1 MANQKPRK
9 RRALGRGLSNLI
21 PIEPDEIEGSNE
33 ASENSGNGG
42 VIHVAREL
50 VRTNPYQPRVDFDDE
65 EIRGLADSIQNQG
78 LLQPVVLRKC
88 TDGYEIISGE
98 RRFRAMGLLEYDKV
112 PSLIKE
118 DVTDREMLEM
128 ALVENI
134 QREDLNEIE
143 KAHAYSKLMAD
154 CGLSHEE
161 LSKRVGKSRS
171 AVTNS
176 LRMLKLSPD
185 LQKMVRNGEL
195 TMGHA
200 RSLLS
205 LDGEDIRNRMAERIV
220 RENLSVRDVE
230 RETQKKKPAQSKK
243 ESFSGHTDPNLNEV
257 VEKLRYRFG
266 TAVKING
273 KPKGK
278 GSVEI
283 SFYGTDDLNRILD
296 MIMG

>member
-21 PIEPDEIEGSNE
+21 PIEPEESEVLSE
-33 ASENSGNGG
+33 ASEGNGNGG
-42 VIHVAREL
+42 VVHVAREL

-98 RRFRAMGLLEYDKV
+98 RRFRAMGLLELDKV

-176 LRMLKLSPD
+176 LRLLKLSPD

-205 LDGEDIRNRMAERIV
+205 LDSEDFRNRMAEKIIK
-220 RENLSVRDVE
+220 ENLSVRDVE

-243 ESFSGHTDPNLNEV
+243 ESSSGHTDPNLNEV
-257 VEKLRYRFG
+257 VEKLRYKFG

-273 KPKGK
+273 KPEGK

>member
-21 PIEPDEIEGSNE
+21 PVEPAESENSSE
-33 ASENSGNGG
+33 ASENAGNGG
-42 VIHVAREL
+42 VAYIPRDQ

-65 EIRGLADSIQNQG
+65 EIRGLADSIRNQG

-112 PSLIKE
+112 PCLIKE
-118 DVTDREMLEM
+118 DITDREMLEM

-176 LRMLKLSPD
+176 LRLLKLSTD
-185 LQKMVRNGEL
+185 LQQKVRNGEL

-205 LDGEDIRNRMAERIV
+205 IDSDDFRNRMAERV
-220 RENLSVRDVE
+220 VKEHLSVRDVE
-230 RETQKKKPAQSKK
+230 REMQKQKPAPPKKK
-243 ESFSGHTDPNLNEV
+243 ESTDHNDPNLNDV
-257 VEKLRYRFG
+257 VERLRYRFG
-266 TAVKING
+266 TAVKISG
-273 KPKGK
+273 KPDGK
-278 GSVEI
+278 GAVEI
-283 SFYGTDDLNRILD
+283 SFFGTDDLNRILD

>member
-21 PIEPDEIEGSNE
+21 PVEPEEPDVSREGSQYG
-33 ASENSGNGG
+33 GNG
-42 VIHVAREL
+42 VISYVPRDQ

-112 PSLIKE
+112 PCLVKE
-118 DVTDREMLEM
+118 EITDREMLEM

-176 LRMLKLSPD
+176 LRLLKLSSD
-185 LQKMVRNGEL
+185 LQQKVRTGEL

-205 LDGEDIRNRMAERIV
+205 IDGEDFRNRMAERIV
-220 RENLSVRDVE
+220 KENLSVRDVE
-230 RETQKKKPAQSKK
+230 REMQKQKPARTKKKPDSAHS
-243 ESFSGHTDPNLNEV
+243 DPNLNDV
-257 VEKLRYRFG
+257 VEKLRYKFG
-266 TAVKING
+266 TAVKISG
-273 KPKGK
+273 KPDGK
-278 GSVEI
+278 GAVEI
-283 SFYGTDDLNRILD
+283 SFYGTEDLNRILD
-296 MIMG
+296 MIIG